1 MLNFLLNQSSVFV
14 IGEVLLAL
22 CLSMFAFAW
31 LGAVRERYAIRVPVA
46 MTRRR
51 SKLSTANVQ
60 ARAIQPAE

>member
-46 MTRRR
+46 MARRR